1 MELRCVNQ
9 ECLIHWG
16 VSNVWWRFSWKTE
29 KELNKLRYMNCK
41 VTLKKFSWC
50 IIYASLLFPEKSW
63 SISWNYKNV
72 NSFTICAMAETNV
85 QVTTL
90 MLFFKIVFS
99 VLFIIDSICF
109 QLITIK
115 EKDLLLSEI
124 SNSKIE
130 NRNLYR
136 RII

>member
-1 MELRCVNQ
+1 
-9 ECLIHWG
+9 
-16 VSNVWWRFSWKTE
+16 
-29 KELNKLRYMNCK
+29 
-41 VTLKKFSWC
+41 
-50 IIYASLLFPEKSW
+50 
-63 SISWNYKNV
+63 
-72 NSFTICAMAETNV
+72 MAETNV

-130 NRNLYR
+130 NRNLY
-136 RII
+136 IGAETEKCVG

>member
-1 MELRCVNQ
+1 
-9 ECLIHWG
+9 
-16 VSNVWWRFSWKTE
+16 
-29 KELNKLRYMNCK
+29 
-41 VTLKKFSWC
+41 
-50 IIYASLLFPEKSW
+50 
-63 SISWNYKNV
+63 
-72 NSFTICAMAETNV
+72 MAETNV

-90 MLFFKIVFS
+90 MLFFKIIFS
-99 VLFIIDSICF
+99 ILFIIDSLGF

>member
-1 MELRCVNQ
+1 
-9 ECLIHWG
+9 
-16 VSNVWWRFSWKTE
+16 
-29 KELNKLRYMNCK
+29 
-41 VTLKKFSWC
+41 
-50 IIYASLLFPEKSW
+50 
-63 SISWNYKNV
+63 
-72 NSFTICAMAETNV
+72 MAETNV

-90 MLFFKIVFS
+90 MLFSKIIFS
-99 VLFIIDSICF
+99 ILFIIDSIGF

-124 SNSKIE
+124 SNSKTE

>member
-1 MELRCVNQ
+1 
-9 ECLIHWG
+9 
-16 VSNVWWRFSWKTE
+16 
-29 KELNKLRYMNCK
+29 
-41 VTLKKFSWC
+41 
-50 IIYASLLFPEKSW
+50 
-63 SISWNYKNV
+63 
-72 NSFTICAMAETNV
+72 MAETNV

-90 MLFFKIVFS
+90 MLFFKIIFS
-99 VLFIIDSICF
+99 ILFIIDSIGF

-115 EKDLLLSEI
+115 EKDLLLSEM

>member
-1 MELRCVNQ
+1 ML
-9 ECLIHWG
+9 HY
-16 VSNVWWRFSWKTE
+16 FSQKNHE
-29 KELNKLRYMNCK
+29 ASHGSIKYEQFYYMCNGRNKCTSHN
-41 VTLKKFSWC
+41 TD
-50 IIYASLLFPEKSW
+50 A
-63 SISWNYKNV
+63 
-72 NSFTICAMAETNV
+72 
-85 QVTTL
+85 
-90 MLFFKIVFS
+90 FFKIVFS
-99 VLFIIDSICF
+99 ILFIIDSICF

>member
-1 MELRCVNQ
+1 
-9 ECLIHWG
+9 
-16 VSNVWWRFSWKTE
+16 
-29 KELNKLRYMNCK
+29 
-41 VTLKKFSWC
+41 
-50 IIYASLLFPEKSW
+50 
-63 SISWNYKNV
+63 
-72 NSFTICAMAETNV
+72 MAETNV

-90 MLFFKIVFS
+90 MLFFKIIFS
-99 VLFIIDSICF
+99 ILFIIDSIGF

>member
-1 MELRCVNQ
+1 
-9 ECLIHWG
+9 
-16 VSNVWWRFSWKTE
+16 
-29 KELNKLRYMNCK
+29 
-41 VTLKKFSWC
+41 
-50 IIYASLLFPEKSW
+50 
-63 SISWNYKNV
+63 
-72 NSFTICAMAETNV
+72 MAETNV

-90 MLFFKIVFS
+90 ILFFKIIFS
-99 VLFIIDSICF
+99 ILFIIDSIGF

-115 EKDLLLSEI
+115 EKDLLLSEM